1 MKPAPVP
8 IPDAML
14 QQIYRY
20 ARLAFPIECCGYL
33 RGRGGPGRSPSGG
46 VIDQLVAC
54 TNAEPVQPER
64 NFAIDGDDLF
74 AFARTFATARPA
86 LVIYH
91 SHTNGRA
98 YFSETDRAQSATIDG
113 PHYDCQ
119 HLIVGVT
126 AERVTEAALFAWDFD
141 DKNFVEVDRWTV
153 NA

>member
-1 MKPAPVP
+1 MKPAPIT

-20 ARLAFPIECCGYL
+20 GRMAFPIECCGYL
-33 RGRGGPGRSPSGG
+33 RGSRSPAGG
-46 VIDQLVAC
+46 VIDQIVAC
-54 TNAEPVQPER
+54 ANAEPVQPER
-64 NFAIDGDDLF
+64 NFAIDGDDLL
-74 AFARTFATARPA
+74 AFSRTFGSARPA

-98 YFSETDRAQSATIDG
+98 YFSETDRAQSATSDG

-126 AERVTEAALFAWDFD
+126 AERVTEAAQFAWSSD
-141 DKNFVEVDRWTV
+141 DNDFVELARWAV
-153 NA
+153 LD

>member
-1 MKPAPVP
+1 MKPAPVS

-20 ARLAFPIECCGYL
+20 ARMAFPIECCGYL
-33 RGRGGPGRSPSGG
+33 RGRAGGGSA
-46 VIDQLVAC
+46 DELVAC

-74 AFARTFATARPA
+74 AFARTFATPRPA

-98 YFSETDRAQSATIDG
+98 YFSETDRAQSATEDG

-119 HLIVGVT
+119 HLIVGVM
-126 AERVTEAALFAWDFD
+126 ADRIVEAAQFAWSSD
-141 DKNFVEVDRWTV
+141 DNDFVELARWPV
-153 NA
+153 LG